1 MLKLTAFVSLLEAT
15 LMFGACTVIGAQS
28 WTTHEDRAGF
38 TIEIPKD
45 WKVRN
50 DEGRITAA
58 GPGMERVTIYPLRI
72 EGQLDANRARH
83 LLVGISSQLWPGQR
97 WNMPNGGWQFGPNG
111 VRSIGA
117 DESRLRETSALWWM
131 NTNQGA
137 TGFFYGVAAQPSRF
151 QATEP
156 VFARILGSFRVT
168 QASAQTDGPP
178 SDRSFDPL
186 AELQFMRWMDPTEN
200 AFTVEVP
207 AGWRVSGGIKRI
219 GTTAKVSEIVAQS
232 PDGQILRSGDVSI
245 PHQFMEPNATLDGL
259 GYREGGTYPGT
270 STPIIR
276 FMTGLDF
283 ATSYIQRN
291 VGQIC
296 NQVQWVRRNDRRDYI
311 QALAS
316 RGLLLERN
324 QYSAGEVIFTCQSG
338 RGPYVGYLFVETSRN
353 SNAGV
358 GNIWNVTRLDGFLA
372 PTNRATQADLVLQR
386 LLASFTIDARWWA
399 REVGTDARIQE
410 NHRRYREFSA
420 NLQQQTQNDR
430 WASWERRT
438 EQTQDILRG
447 QTRVVDPET
456 GTAYKVAQSSNYYW
470 IDPRNE
476 VIAGTNIPYK
486 PTWDFREMIQTYR

>member
-1 MLKLTAFVSLLEAT
+1 MLKLSVFVSLLEAT
-15 LMFGACTVIGAQS
+15 LMLGACTVIGAQN

-58 GPGMERVTIYPLRI
+58 GPNMERVTIYPLRV

-83 LLVGISSQLWPGQR
+83 LLIGISSQLWPGQR

-117 DESRLRETSALWWM
+117 DESRLRETSALWWT

-151 QATEP
+151 QAAEP

-168 QASAQTDGPP
+168 QASAQAAGRQ
-178 SDRSFDPL
+178 SDRGFDPL
-186 AELQFMRWMDPTEN
+186 AELQFMRWTDPTEN

-207 AGWRVSGGIKRI
+207 AGWRASGGIRRS
-219 GTTAKVSEIVAQS
+219 GTTAKTSEIVAQS
-232 PDGQILRSGDVSI
+232 PDGQIVRSGDTRI
-245 PHQFMEPNATLDGL
+245 PHQFMEPNPTLDNM
-259 GYREGGTYPGT
+259 GYREGQMYPGT
-270 STPIIR
+270 STPITR

-283 ATSYIQRN
+283 ADFYIQSN

-296 NQVQWVRRNDRRDYI
+296 NQVQLIRRNNRPDYI

-316 RGLLLERN
+316 QGLLLERN
-324 QYSAGEVIFTCQSG
+324 QYSAGEVIFTCHSG
-338 RGPYVGYLFVETSRN
+338 RGPYVGYLFVETSRY
-353 SNAGV
+353 NAGV
-358 GNIWNVTRLDGFLA
+358 GSMWNVTRLDGFLA
-372 PTNRATQADLVLQR
+372 PSKLATQADLVLQR
-386 LLASFTIDARWWA
+386 LLTSFAMNPVWWA
-399 REVGTDARIQE
+399 REVGTDARIKE
-410 NHRRYREFSA
+410 NHRRYREFAA

-430 WASWERRT
+430 WESWRVRT
-438 EQTQDILRG
+438 EVTGDMLRG
-447 QTRVVDPET
+447 QTQVVDPET
-456 GTAYKVAQSSNYYW
+456 GTAYKVEQTSNYYW
-470 IDPRNE
+470 IDPGRE